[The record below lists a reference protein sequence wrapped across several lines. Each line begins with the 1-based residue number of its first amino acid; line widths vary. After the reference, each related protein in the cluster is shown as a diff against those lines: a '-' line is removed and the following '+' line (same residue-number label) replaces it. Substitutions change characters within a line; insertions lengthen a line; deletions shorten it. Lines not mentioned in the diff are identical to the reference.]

1 MNKSQTKGILMEI
14 NHDTIE
20 NQLAHCIASF
30 DIKADQQVLS
40 DLRKALIYKA
50 EGRSPDSVKNTYLQ
64 DLEIPQIVLFDI
76 LANRFPLVINAQK
89 IISNAILS
97 IVDDKHHITIAD
109 LGIGRG
115 LQITR
120 ILKKL
125 NEIKTIK
132 TVTVIGVEIFKSA
145 LDHTT
150 ALIPDLKKELHY
162 QLEYHPMNIL
172 VEHLDAALLSELIP
186 SNNQCLLINAS
197 LTLHHIQSEANRLM
211 LFQKLKSLNPSLVT
225 LVEPNTNC
233 FTNNFDERLLNVY
246 EHFCALY
253 GFINTLQLL
262 PEEKKGL
269 KQFFSTELFD
279 AVALPEDHR
288 FEKYNTSEAWLKTA
302 SEAGF
307 TPYDLSESAKDI
319 NIKDIEVQVK
329 SPGYVNFQ
337 FHHANILGTIAVN

>member
-1 MNKSQTKGILMEI
+1 MAIKSEI
-14 NHDTIE
+14 NLNEIE
-20 NQLAHCIASF
+20 KQLAHCISSF
-30 DIKADQQVLS
+30 DIEKDQQVLD
-40 DLRKALIYKA
+40 DLKKALIYKA
-50 EGRSPDSVKNTYLQ
+50 EGRSPVSIKNTYLQ

-76 LANRFPLVINAQK
+76 LANRFPLVMNAQK

-97 IVDDKHHITIAD
+97 VITFHENITILD

-120 ILKKL
+120 ILKEI
-125 NEIKTIK
+125 NQIKTIK
-132 TVTVIGVEIFKSA
+132 TVTVIGVEIFKNA
-145 LDHTT
+145 IDHTT
-150 ALIPDLKKELHY
+150 ALIPNLKKELHY
-162 QLEYHPMNIL
+162 QLEYHPINAL
-172 VEHLDAALLSELIP
+172 VEDLDADFIRTLIP

-197 LTLHHIQSEANRLM
+197 LTLHHIQSEQDRLK
-211 LFQKLKSLNPSLVT
+211 LFQKIKSLNPSLVT

-279 AVALPEDHR
+279 AVALPDEHR

-307 TPYDLSESAKDI
+307 NPFDLSKS
-319 NIKDIEVQVK
+319 IKDIKIKDIDVQVK
-329 SPGYVNFQ
+329 KAGYVNFK
-337 FHHANILGTIAVN
+337 FHQTNILGTIAVY